1 MLIVG
6 ARGFAKEVLEILCQL
21 NDTRDIVFY
30 DDVSEDLPN
39 QLYGRFDILRK
50 TDEVVKYFQNIDSRF
65 TIGIGGPVLRK
76 KMYDKFTILGGLF
89 TSTISPKANIGHY
102 GTKISKGANI
112 LIGAIVS
119 NDVSIQKG
127 TIVYFNTIITHDC
140 FVGKFVELS
149 PGAKLLGRV
158 KIGDYSQIGA
168 SATILPNI
176 TIGKN
181 VVVGAGSV
189 VTKDVPDNCV
199 VIGVPAKIIKELP
212 KLEL

>member
-6 ARGFAKEVLEILCQL
+6 AKGFAKEVLEVLYQL
-21 NDTRDIVFY
+21 NDIENVVFY
-30 DDVSEDLPN
+30 DDVSRDLPK
-39 QLYGRFDILRK
+39 QLFERFDILRNVE
-50 TDEVVKYFQNIDSRF
+50 EVEKYFKNVDNRF

-76 KMYDKFTILGGLF
+76 KMYDKFTTLGGAF

-102 GTKISKGANI
+102 GTKISKGSNI
-112 LIGAIVS
+112 LNGAIVS
-119 NDVSIQKG
+119 NDVSIKMG

-140 FVGKFVELS
+140 LVGKFVELS

-176 TIGKN
+176 TIGEN
-181 VVVGAGSV
+181 VIVGAGSV
-189 VTKDVPDNCV
+189 VTQNVQDNCLV
-199 VIGVPAKIIKELP
+199 VGVPAKIIRELP
-212 KLEL
+212 SISF

>member
-6 ARGFAKEVLEILCQL
+6 AKGFAKEVLEVLYQL
-21 NDTRDIVFY
+21 NDIENVVFY
-30 DDVSEDLPN
+30 DDVSRDLPK
-39 QLYGRFDILRK
+39 QLFERFDILRNVE
-50 TDEVVKYFQNIDSRF
+50 EVEKYFKNVDNRF

-76 KMYDKFTILGGLF
+76 KMYDKFTTLGGAF

-102 GTKISKGANI
+102 GTKISKGSNI
-112 LIGAIVS
+112 LNGAIVS
-119 NDVSIQKG
+119 NDVSIKMG

-140 FVGKFVELS
+140 LVGKFVELS

-176 TIGKN
+176 TIGEN
-181 VVVGAGSV
+181 VIVGAGSV
-189 VTKDVPDNCV
+189 VTQNVKDNCLV
-199 VIGVPAKIIKELP
+199 VGVPAKIIRELP
-212 KLEL
+212 SISF

>member
-6 ARGFAKEVLEILCQL
+6 AKGFAKEVLEVLYQL
-21 NDTRDIVFY
+21 NDIENVVFY
-30 DDVSEDLPN
+30 DDVSRDLPK
-39 QLYGRFDILRK
+39 QLFERFDILRNVE
-50 TDEVVKYFQNIDSRF
+50 EVEKYFKNVDNRF

-76 KMYDKFTILGGLF
+76 KMYDKFTTLGGAF

-102 GTKISKGANI
+102 GTRISKGSNI
-112 LIGAIVS
+112 LNGAIVS
-119 NDVSIQKG
+119 NDVSIKMG

-140 FVGKFVELS
+140 LVGKFVELS

-176 TIGKN
+176 TIGEN
-181 VVVGAGSV
+181 VIVGAGSV
-189 VTKDVPDNCV
+189 VTQNVQDNCLV
-199 VIGVPAKIIKELP
+199 VGVPAKIIRELP
-212 KLEL
+212 SISF